1 MNIISGTFQ
10 SSTPAQFINAKYASM
25 NVQGNTFEQTA
36 GLDLTSSPDLRDGSA
51 IWIDSTVRI
60 NADSNIFRNMITL
73 NGAVTIAENEAAIAI
88 EVLYQAQAANGD
100 KLVSFSNN
108 NFINCNSHGL
118 NGGGGIYFGCSIDGC
133 QLYFNSDHFE
143 NCSSANVGGAIA
155 WIYDEPIDIG
165 TTTFTNNNA
174 VLYGDDIS
182 AVAEQ
187 LLTVSEEFYNANI
200 ISTRRSLIDDDD
212 PYPTNTVSSQMSG
225 GELPTFYIGIFD
237 KYGNLVKSENDAL
250 LRPEIVNPI
259 SVTVA
264 NSTYEPFITET
275 ASITSINGLFKAS
288 GISMTGF
295 PTSTQ
300 TIKFT
305 TSVIDDTLPPNA
317 AYLIANNLSD
327 SGITMKI
334 NLRECE
340 LGEAFLDSGECEACE
355 AGVGYLLTAAAVETS
370 CIPCPVAYATC
381 IGGSSIVPKA
391 GYWRP
396 SNVTD
401 VFYECNNVDACLGYI
416 DTTSSLQG
424 DCLEGYDGIL
434 CGKCK
439 IGYTHVGDYECGQC
453 PDEVLNTI
461 RVILFFVLVTFIV
474 GILVVFTIRGANN
487 KRNILGVYNRVLV
500 NHMQM
505 LVIIYSFDLQW
516 PDEFINIFGSTETV
530 AEAPQQFMSFDC
542 FIDERSENDPDSKNS
557 MRLYYWRVIIAA
569 VVPFLIV
576 GLNYALW
583 NFIYLFYSKQGEVSP
598 ELTRVEYLKNLSAT
612 KTRRIHASV
621 LIVLIFFHP
630 SLIDVLFEMFNC
642 VDIDGDIRMS
652 RELDEICYEGTHL
665 YLVVFVVIP
674 SILLWGF
681 GLPTISLIAL
691 IHKREKRNTLEVRE
705 ELGYL
710 YNGFLNHAFYWES
723 IIMYRKFIM
732 VMLSTAFSLA
742 GRKVQSML
750 VFGLMIFIICLHSLI
765 KPFMTPSLNN
775 LETMSILALTLT
787 IFAGIFFVTDSSNNP
802 TTVRT
807 RNEFELNDTEK
818 IILFMMFVL
827 SNLLFFLW
835 WGMLYAMEA
844 RRFMRVKY
852 PSAFHYLCLCG
863 NPNAVEREKQQRE
876 GFIRSDKYIDSYMEI
891 KDDILIIDKQIRNT
905 TYKKTESAISS
916 LKDITKKISDLRKHH
931 KSLKEIGTANLSTN
945 KIDAR
950 ATARNVS
957 ISCINNILGAES

>member
-1 MNIISGTFQ
+1 MNIVSGTFQ

-25 NVQGNTFEQTA
+25 NVRLNTFEQTA

-60 NADSNIFRNMITL
+60 NADSNIFRNMINL

-88 EVLYQAQAANGD
+88 EVLYVTQAANGN

-108 NFINCNSHGL
+108 NFINCSSHGL
-118 NGGGGIYFGCSIDGC
+118 NGGGGIYYGCSIDGC
-133 QLYFNSDHFE
+133 QLYFNNDHFE
-143 NCSSANVGGAIA
+143 NCSSATVGGAIA
-155 WIYDEPIDIG
+155 WIYDEPVDID

-174 VLYGDDIS
+174 VVYGDDIS
-182 AVAEQ
+182 AVAQQ
-187 LLTVSEEFYNANI
+187 LATVSEAYYNANMM
-200 ISTRRSLIDDDD
+200 SSRRSLIDDND
-212 PYPTNTVSSQMSG
+212 PYPNNTVSSQMSG
-225 GELPTFYIGIFD
+225 GELPTLYIGIFD
-237 KYGNLVKSENDAL
+237 KYGNLVKSENGAL
-250 LRPEIVNPI
+250 LRPAVENPI

-275 ASITSINGLFKAS
+275 ASITSTNGLLKVEGLS
-288 GISMTGF
+288 ITGF
-295 PTSTQ
+295 PPSIQ

-317 AYLIANNLSD
+317 AYLTANSLPD
-327 SGITMKI
+327 SGITMTI

-355 AGVGYLLTAAAVETS
+355 SGVGYLLAAATEETS

-391 GYWRP
+391 GYWRA
-396 SNVTD
+396 SNITD
-401 VFYECNNVDACLGYI
+401 VFYECSNLDACLGYV
-416 DTTSSLQG
+416 DTASNLQG
-424 DCLEGYDGIL
+424 DCLEGYEGIL

-439 IGYTHVGDYECGQC
+439 PGFNHVGDYECGKC
-453 PDEVLNTI
+453 PDEVFNTI
-461 RVILFFVLVTFIV
+461 RIVLFFVLVTLIV
-474 GILVVFTIRGANN
+474 CVLVVFTIRGANN

-542 FIDERSENDPDSKNS
+542 FIDTRSDNESDSKNS
-557 MRLYYWRVIIAA
+557 IKLYYWRVIIAA
-569 VVPFLIV
+569 VIPFLIV
-576 GLNYALW
+576 ALNYALW
-583 NFIYLFYSKQGEVSP
+583 NFIYLFYRKQDEASP
-598 ELTRVEYLKNLSAT
+598 EITRVEYLKNLSAT
-612 KTRRIHASV
+612 KTRRIHASI

-642 VDIDGDIRMS
+642 ADIDGDIRMS
-652 RELDEICYEGTHL
+652 RELDEVCYKGTHL
-665 YLVVFVVIP
+665 HLVVFLVIP
-674 SILLWGF
+674 SILVWGF

-691 IHKREKRNTLEVRE
+691 IQKREKRNTPEVRE

-710 YNGFLNHAFYWES
+710 YNGYLNHAFYWES
-723 IIMYRKFIM
+723 IIMYRKFLM

-807 RNEFELNDTEK
+807 RNEFELTDTEK
-818 IILFMMFVL
+818 IILFMLFVL
-827 SNLLFFLW
+827 SNFLFFIW

-863 NPNAVEREKQQRE
+863 NPNAIEREQKQRDA
-876 GFIRSDKYIDSYMEI
+876 FIRSDKYIDSYMEI
-891 KDDILIIDKQIRNT
+891 KDDILLIDKQIRNT

-916 LKDITKKISDLRKHH
+916 LKDITKKISDLRKNH

-950 ATARNVS
+950 VTARNVS
-957 ISCINNILGAES
+957 ILYINSILGAKS